1 MHNYIK
7 KLLLLA
13 IVILFGVKFLTMAS
27 VMNRGTCALNDG
39 VQYFINNTSEDEVSM
54 LLFEAKRVE
63 DSITE
68 PFTFLLAMIKYILLF
83 MLCFILVAFRNI
95 FIGDHRV
102 KLAQLVPR
110 YFHGGKFKNSLF
122 A

>member
-13 IVILFGVKFLTMAS
+13 IVILFGVKFLTMTN
-27 VMNRGTCALNDG
+27 VMNRGTSALNDG
-39 VQYFINNTSEDEVSM
+39 SQYFINNTSEDEVST

-63 DSITE
+63 DSTAE
-68 PFTFLLAMIKYILLF
+68 PFTFLRAMIKYVLLF
-83 MLCFILVAFRNI
+83 MLCYILAAFRNI
-95 FIGDHRV
+95 FITDHRV

-110 YFHGGKFKNSLF
+110 YFHGGKFKDTLF